1 MLCLDNSGWR
11 ALIGKAYQALA
22 LDENRSSFGPT
33 LLYYPTESNGPPGL
47 ERTGFLQCWF
57 PGVHTDVG
65 GGYERAYR
73 DISDISLMWM
83 VEMCSSALI
92 FSDDLVESLNMKKTS
107 VKPVDP
113 KAWFP
118 GKTKDPQDLGWGLSD
133 AHDEYH
139 TPTFILGGATT
150 RTPGQY
156 FLSERDG
163 TKDKY
168 ITNEWIHSSVR
179 MRMLQKKGGYKPDAL
194 KGFKLSKDEEGW
206 KWTGKFKVGDK
217 EEKEVV
223 LREWGAP
230 YDHNSYEGCLLNP
243 EELKLLNN
251 DEAFKGLMAQ

>member
-1 MLCLDNSGWR
+1 MLILFPDNSGWR

-33 LLYYPTESNGPPGL
+33 LLYYPTKPDAPEEL

-83 VEMCSSALI
+83 VEMCSSALV
-92 FSDDLVESLNMKKTS
+92 FSDDLAQILKKPSLKA
-107 VKPVDP
+107 VDP
-113 KAWFP
+113 NAWFP
-118 GKTKDPQDLGWGLSD
+118 KKAKIPEDLGWGLSD

-139 TPTFILGGATT
+139 TPTFIAAGATT

-156 FLSERDG
+156 FLGKRHENGSE
-163 TKDKY
+163 Y
-168 ITNEWIHSSVR
+168 ETNEWIHSSVR
-179 MRMLQKKGGYKPDAL
+179 MRMLKKKGGYKPDAL

-206 KWTGKFKVGDK
+206 KWTGKFKVGRG

-223 LREWGAP
+223 IREWGAP
-230 YDHNSYEGCLLNP
+230 FDHDSFEGCLLNP
-243 EELKLLNN
+243 EELELINN
-251 DEAFKGLMAQ
+251 DEAFKGLVAK